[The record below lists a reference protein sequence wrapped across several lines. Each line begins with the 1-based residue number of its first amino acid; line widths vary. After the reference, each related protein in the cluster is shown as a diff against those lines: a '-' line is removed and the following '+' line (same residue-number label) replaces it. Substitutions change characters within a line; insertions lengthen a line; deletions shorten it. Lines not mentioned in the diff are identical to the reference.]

1 MSFSGAGFYAMWN
14 GMDPAHVPQFD
25 LMHARNH
32 MGAHIRYLG
41 EGGILAAR
49 RHGGGLGSLPPFF
62 TFYDMRTL
70 DVLTAPEY
78 QDRRVVESAWFL
90 RLRPHYRDHI
100 RHHCRVLGRSG
111 GGVGGSVATLLMR
124 LQDAAADDRAGSVAL
139 CDDLVRRG
147 AITAAHL
154 GVADP
159 TVPTIVGGSPPPRN
173 ADEEPAGVLVLESYD
188 RYALATELPAI
199 ARHVADLGVCA
210 SAPRWAHYHL
220 SLALDYADLSRFRSL
235 DEAPVDVAT
244 AFPIGHAVP

>member
-1 MSFSGAGFYAMWN
+1 MSFSGTGFYAMWN

-32 MGAHIRYLG
+32 MGAHIGYLG
-41 EGGILAAR
+41 EAGILGAR
-49 RHGGGLGSLPPFF
+49 RHAGGLGSLPPFF
-62 TFYDMRTL
+62 TFYDMRTV

-111 GGVGGSVATLLMR
+111 GGVGGTVATLLMK
-124 LQDAAADDRAGSVAL
+124 LHEEAAADRAGSVAL

-159 TVPTIVGGSPPPRN
+159 NVPTIVGGSPPPRKPE
-173 ADEEPAGVLVLESYD
+173 EEPVGVLVLESYD
-188 RYALATELPAI
+188 RYALASDLPWI
-199 ARHVADLGVCA
+199 AQHLVELGVCA
-210 SAPRWAHYHL
+210 SIPRFAHYAL
-220 SLALDYADLSRFRSL
+220 SLALDYSDLARFPSL
-235 DEAPVDVAT
+235 DEAPARAST
-244 AFPIGHAVP
+244 